1 MRGTSKKGPGQ
12 ARRQASER
20 ALVDAFEAL
29 LQRQGPAG
37 LGVNAVLGSAGVGKR
52 LLYEYFGDLEG
63 LAAAWAGARGDPLAL
78 LPRRAEL
85 SRRLAE
91 LDASGT
97 VAAAMADYATQLRDH
112 PWATQV
118 LLSELA
124 QPATLGRAMRK
135 IRQELGRG
143 YEDVLMEAGGFAT
156 RHSVQ
161 LALVLQAAATYLAM
175 RARFAPDYN
184 GLDLASPEGWQ
195 AAMDSLLAVA
205 RADSEAPAPAPAPAS
220 APTTT
225 GKGSRATRAGATR
238 ADAPRA
244 DVASPRRRAAGAARR
259 PTRRTPRGPGR

>member
-29 LQRQGPAG
+29 LQRQGPSG

-85 SRRLAE
+85 TRRLAG
-91 LDASGT
+91 LDAAPT

-135 IRQELGRG
+135 VRHELGRG

-184 GLDLASPEGWQ
+184 GLDLASPEGWH
-195 AAMDSLLAVA
+195 AAIDALLAVA
-205 RADSEAPAPAPAPAS
+205 RPEANSPPPLPADARDDTRTAR
-220 APTTT
+220 T
-225 GKGSRATRAGATR
+225 GARR
-238 ADAPRA
+238 ADAGP
-244 DVASPRRRAAGAARR
+244 PRRRATRPSRR
-259 PTRRTPRGPGR
+259 APRGVPRGPGR

>member
-29 LQRQGPAG
+29 LQRQGPSG

-85 SRRLAE
+85 KRRLAG
-91 LDASGT
+91 LGPAAT
-97 VAAAMADYATQLRDH
+97 VAATMADYAAQLREH

-135 IRQELGRG
+135 IRHELGRG
-143 YEDVLMEAGGFAT
+143 YEDVLLESGGFAT

-161 LALVLQAAATYLAM
+161 LALVLQAAATYFAM
-175 RARFAPDYN
+175 RARFAPDFN
-184 GLDLASPEGWQ
+184 GLDLASPDGWQ
-195 AAMDSLLAVA
+195 AALDALLSVA
-205 RADSEAPAPAPAPAS
+205 SPDTEPAPGVSSEA
-220 APTTT
+220 
-225 GKGSRATRAGATR
+225 GDATRAAR
-238 ADAPRA
+238 PEPSRPDAA
-244 DVASPRRRAAGAARR
+244 APRRRVARKAR
-259 PTRRTPRGPGR
+259 GTTPRTRR